1 MSQRSICDK
10 YRVKKWTVSR
20 LCSKY
25 RSTGKLAADN
35 KGGRLRSTTSRE
47 DSMIVR
53 SVKKDPWISSV
64 EIQKQLE
71 LLVSDR
77 TIRQRAVEAGLF
89 SRRPEKK
96 PLISLKNQKK
106 RLLFATSHIDWNVQK
121 WRTVLFSD
129 KSKCNMIGS
138 DGICRVHRP
147 AGKCLDLR
155 YCHKTVK
162 HGGGNLMV
170 WGCFSANGL
179 GPIHRNDGIMDR
191 FMYKNILKDVMLP
204 HAEWNM
210 PIKWVFQQDNDPKH
224 TAKIVKQWFQ
234 DNHLSVMDW
243 APQSPDLN
251 PIENLWEIVNR
262 RINREGVRNKDQLF
276 EQIQK
281 AWVAIPQSFI
291 DHLIESMP
299 RRCKAVIDNKGFAT
313 KY

>member
-1 MSQRSICDK
+1 M
-10 YRVKKWTVSR
+10 
-20 LCSKY
+20 
-25 RSTGKLAADN
+25 AADN
-35 KGGRLRSTTSRE
+35 KGGRPRSTTSRE

-71 LLVSDR
+71 LPVSDR
-77 TIRQRAVEAGLF
+77 TIRRCAVEAGLF
-89 SRRPEKK
+89 SRRPAKK
-96 PLISLKNQKK
+96 PLISLKNQK

-129 KSKCNMIGS
+129 ESKFNIIGS
-138 DGICRVHRP
+138 DGICSVRRP
-147 AGKCLDLR
+147 AGKRLDLR

-162 HGGGNLMV
+162 HGGGNVMV
-170 WGCFSANGL
+170 WGCFSASGL

-224 TAKIVKQWFQ
+224 TAKVVKQWFQ

-243 APQSPDLN
+243 PPQSPDLN
-251 PIENLWEIVNR
+251 PIENLWELIVKVFVI
-262 RINREGVRNKDQLF
+262 RINCLNKSKRPGQRF
-276 EQIQK
+276 HK
-281 AWVAIPQSFI
+281 VS
-291 DHLIESMP
+291 LI
-299 RRCKAVIDNKGFAT
+299 T
-313 KY
+313 